1 MPVLC
6 LLVQNRSLGQCGIAK
21 GGSLINPSDAKLTFA
36 LILWCFGYFTEVI
49 ELSSGEDDALQ
60 IVDSSD
66 SGNEGEEDGSEESSG
81 SHVNDA
87 LNQSDALGQVIVNI
101 NHPPNEEDIFLAP
114 QLAHAVKPH
123 QVGFI
128 SLETAMNSCNLSRT
142 SLVSSVTSLVVVV
155 AVVDIQVIRTN

>member
-1 MPVLC
+1 M
-6 LLVQNRSLGQCGIAK
+6 
-21 GGSLINPSDAKLTFA
+21 
-36 LILWCFGYFTEVI
+36 I

-123 QVGFI
+123 QVGFV
-128 SLETAMNSCNLSRT
+128 SLKNAINSGKPAWESQQNFFGEPCDQSGCGAGCCGQSDDKAELEEGQG
-142 SLVSSVTSLVVVV
+142 SV
-155 AVVDIQVIRTN
+155 

>member
-1 MPVLC
+1 VPVLC
-6 LLVQNRSLGQCGIAK
+6 LLAQNRSLGQCGTAK
-21 GGSLINPSDAKLTFA
+21 VVAAFSTYEAFSMRNPGVKLPFA
-36 LILWCFGYFTEVI
+36 LILSCFCYFTEVI

-123 QVGFI
+123 QVGFV
-128 SLETAMNSCNLSRT
+128 SLENAMNPGKP
-142 SLVSSVTSLVVVV
+142 
-155 AVVDIQVIRTN
+155 AF

>member
-1 MPVLC
+1 MPGLR
-6 LLVQNRSLGQCGIAK
+6 LLVQNGSLGQCGIAK
-21 GGSLINPSDAKLTFA
+21 GGSLVFLTFFFFFKCIINLDVKLTFA
-36 LILWCFGYFTEVI
+36 LILSCFDYFTEVI

-87 LNQSDALGQVIVNI
+87 LNKSDALGQVIVNI

-123 QVGFI
+123 QVGFVI
-128 SLETAMNSCNLSRT
+128 LENAMNSGKPAL
-142 SLVSSVTSLVVVV
+142 
-155 AVVDIQVIRTN
+155 

>member
-1 MPVLC
+1 MSFFPSV
-6 LLVQNRSLGQCGIAK
+6 
-21 GGSLINPSDAKLTFA
+21 INTDVTLTFA
-36 LILWCFGYFTEVI
+36 LISPVLFTEVI

-123 QVGFI
+123 QVG
-128 SLETAMNSCNLSRT
+128 SVRLGSPRNSGRPALLLQPNFFG
-142 SLVSSVTSLVVVV
+142 
-155 AVVDIQVIRTN
+155 DICDQSGCSCGQSDDEEKLKEGLGYV

>member
-1 MPVLC
+1 M
-6 LLVQNRSLGQCGIAK
+6 
-21 GGSLINPSDAKLTFA
+21 INPDVKLTFA
-36 LILWCFGYFTEVI
+36 LILSWFGYFTEVI

-128 SLETAMNSCNLSRT
+128 SLENAMNSDKPVL
-142 SLVSSVTSLVVVV
+142 
-155 AVVDIQVIRTN
+155 

>member
-1 MPVLC
+1 MLC

-21 GGSLINPSDAKLTFA
+21 GGSLTFLIRPFFPYVINSAIKLIFAFVPSS
-36 LILWCFGYFTEVI
+36 FGYFAEVI

-123 QVGFI
+123 QVGFL
-128 SLETAMNSCNLSRT
+128 SLENAR
-142 SLVSSVTSLVVVV
+142 SSGKLAS
-155 AVVDIQVIRTN
+155 